1 MKNGGGLI
9 TRDDLA
15 AYRAKERQPV
25 RGTFRGYEIIAPP
38 PPSSGGVCLLEML
51 NVLENYDLKK
61 QGRWSPETLHA
72 IVEAQRRADRAPA
85 PLPRAPDVPP
95 PPAPLPDPEHANK
108 HLPRLP
114 HTNHTPTAP

>member
-61 QGRWSPETLHA
+61 QGRWSPETLHV
-72 IVEAQRRADRAPA
+72 IVEAQRRAGRDPARWPRGPGFQPTPA
-85 PLPRAPDVPP
+85 PPPGKGEAQEPVPCLHP
-95 PPAPLPDPEHANK
+95 KKAA
-108 HLPRLP
+108 
-114 HTNHTPTAP
+114 AG